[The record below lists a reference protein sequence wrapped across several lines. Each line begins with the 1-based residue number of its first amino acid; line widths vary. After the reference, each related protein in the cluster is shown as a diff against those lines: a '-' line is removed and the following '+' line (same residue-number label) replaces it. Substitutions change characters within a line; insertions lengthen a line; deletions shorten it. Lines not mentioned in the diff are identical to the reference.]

1 MAGSLRSFLW
11 LLRRAFV
18 ASYRDNIL
26 LYAKSASYSG
36 LLCFLPL
43 VGTLAAILI
52 QANAVAVS
60 QFLAGVLGGVVPP
73 GTESLIYSQFAA
85 YGARPIYLL
94 VGASA
99 LSLWAAS
106 SVLASLME
114 GFDACYRIPV
124 QRSFW
129 RQRGVAIALVFVSG
143 VPVIL
148 ASSLIVFGE
157 QAASMMVAES
167 AGSGAESIGAGL
179 KLTWMLGRN
188 LIGFATSTLVTTC
201 LYYFGPN
208 KHVRWRDA
216 FPGAMVA
223 TVLWYITVI
232 VFAWYVRNIADYNVM
247 YGSLGAGIAL
257 LVWMFAISIIA
268 LYGCEF
274 NSEVERV
281 RQWAQEQRGAAHDED
296 KSALLRTKPGLE
308 SAPGQ

>member
-1 MAGSLRSFLW
+1 MAGPFRSFLW

-18 ASYRDNIL
+18 AGYRDNIL

-43 VGTLAAILI
+43 VGTLAAVLV
-52 QANAVAVS
+52 QANALAVS
-60 QFLAGVLGGVVPP
+60 QYLASVLGGVVPP
-73 GTESLIYSQFAA
+73 GTESLIYAQFAA
-85 YGARPIYLL
+85 YGERPTLL
-94 VGASA
+94 LIGASL

-129 RQRGVAIALVFVSG
+129 RQRGVAVTLVFVSG

-157 QAASMMVAES
+157 QAASIVA
-167 AGSGAESIGAGL
+167 AGSTGTGDETISTGVH
-179 KLTWMLGRN
+179 LTWTIGRN

-223 TVLWYITVI
+223 TVLWYFTVI
-232 VFAWYVRNIADYNVM
+232 VFAWYVQNIASYNLM

-281 RQWAQEQRGAAHDED
+281 RHGAREQRALARVLP
-296 KSALLRTKPGLE
+296 SASGQQTGDAGGE
-308 SAPGQ
+308 ST

>member
-1 MAGSLRSFLW
+1 MVGFFRSFLF
-11 LLRRAFV
+11 LIRRAFV
-18 ASYRDNIL
+18 ASYTDNIL

-36 LLCFLPL
+36 LMSFIPL
-43 VGTLAAILI
+43 VGTLAALLF

-60 QFLAGVLGGVVPP
+60 QVLAQVLGDVVPP
-73 GTESLIYSQFAA
+73 GTETLISSQFVA
-85 YGARPIYLL
+85 YGERPVYLL
-94 VGASA
+94 ISASFI
-99 LSLWAAS
+99 SLWSAS

-129 RQRGVAIALVFVSG
+129 QQRRVAIMLVLISG
-143 VPVIL
+143 IPVIL

-157 QAASMMVAES
+157 QAAFFLVGRIAGPGGGTIS
-167 AGSGAESIGAGL
+167 AGVQFALAAARNIVGFGTSI
-179 KLTWMLGRN
+179 
-188 LIGFATSTLVTTC
+188 LVTTF

-223 TVLWYITVI
+223 TVLWYLTVI
-232 VFAWYVRNIADYNVM
+232 IFAWFVRNIANYNVA

-257 LVWMFAISIIA
+257 LVWMFAISVIA

-281 RQWAQEQRGAAHDED
+281 EHRMRDMAN
-296 KSALLRTKPGLE
+296 T
-308 SAPGQ
+308 APEEASPAS